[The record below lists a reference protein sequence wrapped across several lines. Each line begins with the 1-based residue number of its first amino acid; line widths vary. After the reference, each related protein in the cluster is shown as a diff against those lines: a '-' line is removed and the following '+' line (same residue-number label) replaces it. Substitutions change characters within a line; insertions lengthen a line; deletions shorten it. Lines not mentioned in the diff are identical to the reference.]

1 MTLTNEQVP
10 VALPPPAFTGHVSA
24 VLAVRCRDTLAATNG
39 SLDKRTPFPQT
50 FRPDTPVR
58 AATFTLPT
66 MSRRPSPAKV
76 RYDLRGPNRRAL
88 LRQVG
93 LTAFLGAVMTG
104 PIFVSAARPRSG
116 GLPAMTWCG
125 G

>member
-50 FRPDTPVR
+50 FRPDTPAR
-58 AATFTLPT
+58 AATFILPT
-66 MSRRPSPAKV
+66 MSRRPSPGRRVNGKAV
-76 RYDLRGPNRRAL
+76 LDLRDAPTSSASGLRA
-88 LRQVG
+88 
-93 LTAFLGAVMTG
+93 TASW
-104 PIFVSAARPRSG
+104 P
-116 GLPAMTWCG
+116 
-125 G
+125 